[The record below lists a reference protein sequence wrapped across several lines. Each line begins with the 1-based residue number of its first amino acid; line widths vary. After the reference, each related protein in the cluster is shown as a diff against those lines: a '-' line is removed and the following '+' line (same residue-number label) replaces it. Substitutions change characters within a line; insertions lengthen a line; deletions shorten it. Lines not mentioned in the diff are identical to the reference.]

1 MRDLRMGTPNFV
13 HPFSNALARQFWT
26 SVKKEIHSSTMLFAP
41 QTSVVRN
48 ICSRTSAWI
57 PRCPIT
63 PTLWSPKLQK
73 LEGHT
78 DWVKAVAFSQD
89 GSLLA
94 SASDDR
100 TVRLWNPSTGQ
111 DG

>member
-1 MRDLRMGTPNFV
+1 MGTPNFV
-13 HPFSNALARQFWT
+13 HPFSNAPAKQFWT
-26 SVKKEIHSSTMLFAP
+26 SVKKEIHSSAMLFAP

-48 ICSRTSAWI
+48 VCSRISAWI

-63 PTLWSPKLQK
+63 PTLWSPELQK

-78 DWVKAVAFSQD
+78 GSVNAVAFSQD

-94 SASDDR
+94 SASHDE
-100 TVRLWNPSTGQ
+100 TVRPWNPSTGQ